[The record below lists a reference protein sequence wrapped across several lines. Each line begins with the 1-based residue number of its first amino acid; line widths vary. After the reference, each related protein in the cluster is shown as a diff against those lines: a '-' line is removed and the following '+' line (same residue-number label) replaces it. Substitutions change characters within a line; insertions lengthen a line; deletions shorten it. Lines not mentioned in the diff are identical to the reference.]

1 MSNEPLADPA
11 RFELVQSLERA
22 EPWVDSKLT
31 SPSHPSISSNKAD
44 IWWQQKASNSACILG
59 TNAPSALSCSNC
71 HNQSTCQSQIF
82 LWNLSIVTEQTT
94 VFPHTIPD
102 ISHAWHMIRACKFMQ
117 DFTKGTESCYQELVV
132 TKFET
137 NFKDQQ
143 TVKNRTIKA
152 LKAEQSPDF
161 QQKGHK
167 QSQ

>member
-1 MSNEPLADPA
+1 MSA
-11 RFELVQSLERA
+11 
-22 EPWVDSKLT
+22 
-31 SPSHPSISSNKAD
+31 
-44 IWWQQKASNSACILG
+44 
-59 TNAPSALSCSNC
+59 
-71 HNQSTCQSQIF
+71 
-82 LWNLSIVTEQTT
+82 
-94 VFPHTIPD
+94 
-102 ISHAWHMIRACKFMQ
+102 

-143 TVKNRTIKA
+143 TIKNRTIKA